1 MNQAF
6 KNITCSEFSLKLC
19 KTLSSLLPH
28 KCLERFNAT
37 KNFSIY
43 LIKNLHANDTTVV
56 FLEKDIG
63 KKILVTTKQQLVL

>member
-6 KNITCSEFSLKLC
+6 KNITGSEFSLKLC
-19 KTLSSLLPH
+19 KTLSCLLPH

-56 FLEKDIG
+56 FLENFKSLLG
-63 KKILVTTKQQLVL
+63 KKYW